1 MENATK
7 ALLIAAAVI
16 VVILIISLGIGI
28 FTMASEQVD
37 NAANLSEYE
46 IQKFNEKF
54 TKYVGED
61 ESAAE
66 VNALVKEAFNH
77 NCIQEN
83 ASTRVRVGLDGG
95 GNMADGKIPG
105 ENGGVWLIMR
115 EQFYEDMQV
124 NKVPAGNRYTVK
136 VKYDSKTKLIY
147 QIDITT
153 KK

>member
-7 ALLIAAAVI
+7 ALLIAAAVL

-28 FTMASEQVD
+28 FNSASEQID
-37 NAANLSEYE
+37 NAGNLSEYE

-54 TKYVGED
+54 TKYVGENL
-61 ESAAE
+61 SAAD
-66 VNALVKEAFNH
+66 VNALVKTAFNH
-77 NCIQEN
+77 NCIQED

-115 EQFYEDMQV
+115 EQFYEDMQI
-124 NKVPAGNRYTVK
+124 NKVPAGKRYTVN
-136 VKYDSKTKLIY
+136 VQYDSKSKLIY

-153 KK
+153 NK